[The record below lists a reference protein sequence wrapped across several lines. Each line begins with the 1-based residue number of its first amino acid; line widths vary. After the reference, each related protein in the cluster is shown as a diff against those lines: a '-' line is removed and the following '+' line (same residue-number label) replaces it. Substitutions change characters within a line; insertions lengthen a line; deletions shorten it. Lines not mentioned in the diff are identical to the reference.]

1 MFTDN
6 VVRSLSCKARANAMQ
21 CVTLS
26 AIVSYFVL
34 YFPLSASFL
43 RMPSCAE
50 SSAFTL
56 FLPFNKPCMANSLPR
71 NRAPFTG

>member
-6 VVRSLSCKARANAMQ
+6 VVRSLSCKARANAVQ
-21 CVTLS
+21 YVILS
-26 AIVSYFVL
+26 AIVSYPAL
-34 YFPLSASFL
+34 YFPLSAGFL

-56 FLPFNKPCMANSLPR
+56 FLPRKKPHMANLLPR

>member
-26 AIVSYFVL
+26 AIVSYPVVH
-34 YFPLSASFL
+34 FPLSAGFL

-50 SSAFTL
+50 PSAFTL
-56 FLPFNKPCMANSLPR
+56 FLPFNKPCMANLLPR

>member
-6 VVRSLSCKARANAMQ
+6 VVRPLSCKARANAMQ
-21 CVTLS
+21 YVILS
-26 AIVSYFVL
+26 AIVSHPAL
-34 YFPLSASFL
+34 YFPLSAGFL

-50 SSAFTL
+50 PSAFTL
-56 FLPFNKPCMANSLPR
+56 FLPRKKPCMANLLPR

>member
-21 CVTLS
+21 HVTLS
-26 AIVSYFVL
+26 AIVSCSAL
-34 YFPLSASFL
+34 YFPLSAGFL

-50 SSAFTL
+50 PSAFTL
-56 FLPFNKPCMANSLPR
+56 FLPCNKPCMANLLPR

>member
-21 CVTLS
+21 YVILS
-26 AIVSYFVL
+26 AIVSCSVL
-34 YFPLSASFL
+34 YFPLSAGFL

-50 SSAFTL
+50 PSAFTL
-56 FLPFNKPCMANSLPR
+56 FLPRKKPCMANLLPH

>member
-6 VVRSLSCKARANAMQ
+6 VVRPLSCKARANAVR

-26 AIVSYFVL
+26 AIVSCPIL
-34 YFPLSASFL
+34 CFPHSTGFL

-56 FLPFNKPCMANSLPR
+56 FLPFKKPCMANLLPR